1 VLNADLKMQDI
12 YEHPVKPK
20 TGFKKFKVVTIPEH
34 TLLCRL
40 DESHAPE
47 NPRFGVISGWWSPVK
62 PFFDDIEGVLGKYRR
77 AVESGQTL
85 RDYVRDSSAIKMEW
99 NALSNYVQIKLKQ
112 ETRAWWGTFKEMP
125 LWDTAEWGSVDYG
138 WMAGLK
144 PLEKMRLARSE
155 GNSGAMPEVLG
166 LGESWQ
172 FYIPNLTD
180 AHVERKPEWV
190 VSSIDMPKLAHLLM
204 NQA

>member
-1 VLNADLKMQDI
+1 MLNYGLKIWDI
-12 YEHPVKPK
+12 YEYPGNPK
-20 TGFKKFKVVTIPEH
+20 TGFKKFKVVTIPKH

-40 DESHAPE
+40 DENDAPE
-47 NPRFGVISGWWSPVK
+47 NPEYGMISGWWSPVK

-77 AVESGQTL
+77 AAESGQTL
-85 RDYVRDSSAIKMEW
+85 RDYIRDSSAIKMEW
-99 NALSNYVQIKLKQ
+99 NALNNYVQIRLKQ
-112 ETRAWWGTFKEMP
+112 DTQAWWGTFKEMR
-125 LWDTAEWGSVDYG
+125 LWETAQWVVPNKG
-138 WMAGLK
+138 WLAGLT
-144 PLEKMRLARSE
+144 PFEKMRLAKSE

-172 FYIPNLTD
+172 FFIPRLTD

-190 VSSIDMPKLAHLLM
+190 VSSIDMPKLGQLLM